1 MAIAERAQ
9 LIASLDLVD
18 NLSPGLT
25 KAETSLVRMT
35 GQFDATAKK
44 ASGLSSVFS
53 SLGTGLA
60 AGAGAFVA
68 FKGVEI
74 IGDTIEAAS
83 NLSETLS
90 KSSVVFG
97 QSAQSISEWGDTTA
111 KALGLSKQAA
121 VEAAASFGNLFTGM
135 GLSKGAAAGMSQ
147 DIVQLAADLASFNN
161 IGTDEA
167 LQKIRSGLVGEA
179 EPLRSVGVLLNEA
192 TVSAKAVELGFTK
205 VNGVFT
211 EAQKVQARYAIIL
224 EQTKTAQGDFARTSD
239 GLANSQR
246 IANAEL
252 QDALAKLGAS
262 LLPLATE
269 GAKAIATVAKAAAD
283 AAKDIGQ
290 FVDITGD
297 LIRTAGEIK
306 SESSDGWRLP
316 IVADA
321 IDAVTTGVRQLQENN
336 VRLLT
341 PMIATSAAANQQA
354 TEFADL
360 TRAHLLAS
368 EAMDDERAKQEALDA
383 ATANSL
389 GTFNGWTIAVG
400 QAGAAMTL
408 LGASVAELPPKLD
421 EVAEAAL
428 RVQANLAS
436 IERNISINIRMRTTT
451 EGGPGLPPGSA
462 DVEPGTQFGTGAGDQ
477 AALDARERSR
487 QQQNAD
493 NARRAADA
501 ERDRDEAKRKRDAAN
516 RAAAAEAKRD
526 AAELAQATREKVANS
541 YDVAKRASDRLFD
554 SLHDRHVKAIRDA
567 ETLAEKQHDAA
578 VQKINDSLAAQKVAN
593 AAPVTAAEKA
603 QGDTEA
609 SRQRRN
615 LIESVQAAQQ
625 ALATNRDQTRALDL
639 QRSLRDA
646 TESLQSFDANRAIDR
661 LKGAQA
667 IQDAA
672 AEAAAKQARDKADAD
687 LEAAKT
693 KAAADEKFV
702 NTRDAKRKQDFDT
715 ALAALRKRDEQ
726 DPARFQT
733 DLKQLQTKFGIFTDE
748 RGFTH
753 IGDVV
758 ADAIKTTKPADVHV
772 TLTVPRGA
780 IQLNGR
786 DVNNAVTVGISP
798 TQSQSARSGN
808 ARPRT

>member
-1 MAIAERAQ
+1 MALAERAQ
-9 LIASLDLVD
+9 LIASLDLQD
-18 NLSPGLT
+18 NLSPGLA
-25 KAETSLVRMT
+25 KAETSLIRMGGAVDT
-35 GQFDATAKK
+35 AAKK
-44 ASGLSSVFS
+44 AGGLSSSFAS
-53 SLGTGLA
+53 LA
-60 AGAGAFVA
+60 AGFGAGFVA
-68 FKGVEI
+68 FKGVEV
-74 IGDTIEAAS
+74 IGNAIDAAS
-83 NLSETLS
+83 NLNETLS
-90 KSSVVFG
+90 KSNVVFG
-97 QSAQSISEWGDTTA
+97 QSATVVSDWGDTAA
-111 KALGLSKQAA
+111 KSFGLSKQAA
-121 VEAAASFGNLFTGM
+121 VEAAASFGNLFSGF
-135 GLSKGAAAGMSQ
+135 GLTSGQAAGMSEN
-147 DIVQLAADLASFNN
+147 IVQLASDLASFNN

-192 TVSAKAVELGFTK
+192 TVQAKAVELGFQK

-252 QDALAKLGAS
+252 EDAMAKLGAA

-283 AAKDIGQ
+283 ASKDLGQ
-290 FVDITGD
+290 FVDIVGD
-297 LIRTAGEIK
+297 IVDAAAK
-306 SESSDGWRLP
+306 VKAQASDGWRLP

-321 IDAVTTGVRQLQENN
+321 IDAVATGARQLRENN
-336 VRLLT
+336 VALLT
-341 PMIATSAAANQQA
+341 PMIQTSQAAAQQA
-354 TEFADL
+354 TDFSDV
-360 TRAHLLAS
+360 TRAQLLAS
-368 EAMDDERAKQEALDA
+368 EAADEYQAKQNALTA
-383 ATANSL
+383 ATEGSL
-389 GTFNGWTIAVG
+389 GTFNGWTVQIG
-400 QAGAAMTL
+400 QAGAALTL
-408 LGASVAELPPKLD
+408 LGASAAELPPKLD
-421 EVAEAAL
+421 DVAAAAA

-501 ERDRDEAKRKRDAAN
+501 ERVRDEAKRKRDAAN

-554 SLHDRHVKAIRDA
+554 SLHDRHVKAIKDA

-578 VQKINDSLAAQKVAN
+578 VQNINDTLAAQKIAN

-603 QGDTEA
+603 QSDTEA

-615 LIESVQAAQQ
+615 LVESVQAAQQ

-667 IQDAA
+667 IQDQA
-672 AEAAAKQARDKADAD
+672 AENAAKIARDKADAD

-726 DPARFQT
+726 DPAKFLT

-758 ADAIKTTKPADVHV
+758 ADAITKTKPPPVNV